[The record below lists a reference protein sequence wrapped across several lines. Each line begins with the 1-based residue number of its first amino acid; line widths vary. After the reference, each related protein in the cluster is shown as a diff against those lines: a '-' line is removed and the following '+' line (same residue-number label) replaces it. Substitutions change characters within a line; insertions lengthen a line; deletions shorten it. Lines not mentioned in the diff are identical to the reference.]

1 MAIPQAQAVIISR
14 VNTIKTPDLTAP
26 QELSIVA
33 NYAGTGVSAGVT
45 DYGSISGNSRQVE
58 YNASSVTL
66 SEKAEIGIDKLGAL
80 IWSSVKKDGSTYIND
95 GTKKFIVSGGTV
107 YHYPAVSDFEDCVDL
122 INHRIAHAVIS
133 DLGTTAE
140 TATALTSYNNFKAT
154 LS

>member
-1 MAIPQAQAVIISR
+1 MAIPQAKAVIISR

-26 QELSIVA
+26 QESSVVA

-45 DYGSISGNSRQVE
+45 DYGSISGSSRQVE
-58 YNASSVTL
+58 YNASNLTSA
-66 SEKAEIGIDKLGAL
+66 EKVETGVDRIGVLLWA
-80 IWSSVKKDGSTYIND
+80 SVKKDTSTYIND